1 MTHDSILEVE
11 DLTVR
16 YHTADE
22 PITAVTD
29 VSFGIDAGEYFGI
42 VGESGCGKSTM
53 AKAILG
59 ALDDNAEIASG
70 SIRYKDQELVGMTQK
85 ELNKE
90 VRWKE
95 ISYIPQGSM
104 NSLDPLMRVENQA
117 INIAQTHTEM
127 SKSEA
132 LEKFKETFEIVG
144 LDPERTNDYPHQFSG
159 GMQQRA
165 IIALAL
171 FLKPSFL
178 VADEPTTALDVIMQ
192 DQIFKY
198 IDEIQDN
205 FDTSIMLITHDISLI
220 FESCDRMAVMHSGQ
234 IAETGTVSEIYHD
247 PRHPYA
253 ILLQDAFP
261 DIRDPGRELSTIKG
275 IPQQQTGEVDYCT
288 FVGRC
293 PWEVDECTAQA
304 PPLERIEDETG
315 TRRPHRAACIRKH
328 ETPELNTQRK
338 RDARKASQTE
348 ETD

>member
-1 MTHDSILEVE
+1 MAQDSILEVE

-16 YHTADE
+16 YHTSDKQ
-22 PITAVTD
+22 ITAVSD
-29 VSFGIDAGEYFGI
+29 ASFGIDAGEYFGI

-53 AKAILG
+53 AEAILG
-59 ALDDNAEIASG
+59 VLDDNAEIPSG
-70 SIRYKDQELVGMTQK
+70 SIRYKGKELVGMTQK
-85 ELNKE
+85 ELNE
-90 VRWKE
+90 EIRWKE
-95 ISYIPQGSM
+95 MSYIPQGSM
-104 NSLDPLMRVENQA
+104 NSLDPLMRVEKQA
-117 INIAQTHTEM
+117 TRIAQTHTEM
-127 SKSEA
+127 SKAEA
-132 LEKFKETFEIVG
+132 LDEFKETFEIVG
-144 LDPERTNDYPHQFSG
+144 LDPERTSDYPHQFSG

-198 IDEIQDN
+198 IDEIQEN

-234 IAETGTVSEIYHD
+234 IAETGTVSDIYHD
-247 PRHPYA
+247 PRHPYS

-261 DIRDPGRELSTIKG
+261 DIRDPGRQLSTIEG
-275 IPQQQTGEVDYCT
+275 IPQQQTGDVEYCT

-293 PWEVDECTAQA
+293 PWEVDECSARA
-304 PPLERIEDETG
+304 PPLEVVEEG
-315 TRRPHRAACIRKH
+315 TDASRPHRAACIRKD
-328 ETPELNTQRK
+328 ETPELNEQRMREMTK
-338 RDARKASQTE
+338 EAQTE

>member
-1 MTHDSILEVE
+1 MSAQNLLEVE
-11 DLTVR
+11 DLTVQYR
-16 YHTADE
+16 TSGE
-22 PITAVTD
+22 PVTAVTD
-29 VSFGIDAGEYFGI
+29 ASFGIDSGEYFGV

-53 AKAILG
+53 AKAVLG
-59 ALDDNAEIASG
+59 ALDDNAVIPSG
-70 SIRYKDQELVGMTQK
+70 SIWYKGEDLVEMTEE
-85 ELNKE
+85 ELNKSI
-90 VRWKE
+90 RWKE

-117 INIAQTHTEM
+117 INIAREHTEM
-127 SKSEA
+127 TKAEA
-132 LEKFKETFEIVG
+132 RETFKETFEIVG
-144 LDPERTNDYPHQFSG
+144 LNPERTEDYPHQFSG

-205 FDTSIMLITHDISLI
+205 FDTSIMLITHDISLV

-234 IAETGTVSEIYHD
+234 IAETGTVSEIYND

-261 DIRDPGRELSTIKG
+261 DIRDPGRTLSTIKG
-275 IPQQQTGEVDYCT
+275 IPQEQTGEVNYCT

-293 PWEVDECTAQA
+293 PWEVEECSKGA
-304 PPLERIEDETG
+304 PPLEAVDDDNDGLRS
-315 TRRPHRAACIRKH
+315 HRAACIRKH
-328 ETPELNTQRK
+328 ETPTLDEE
-338 RDARKASQTE
+338 RDQKTPQPAPPE